1 MKRFTVLL
9 LLLCLLSGCAGTPQP
24 DCAPAEGDKLTI
36 YTSHKKEVWW
46 PIVQEFEERT
56 GIWVQV
62 VEGGTNELL
71 EALSQEKNA
80 PQCDVMF
87 GGGVESLEAAG
98 SLFAPYESAAARHI
112 LPQYQSDT
120 HLLHLLHNPLQQADQ
135 FSGTFPASVCPL
147 GWSLVSAHSE

>member
-1 MKRFTVLL
+1 MKRFTVFLL
-9 LLLCLLSGCAGTPQP
+9 LFCLLSGCAGTPQP

-80 PQCDVMF
+80 PQCDV
-87 GGGVESLEAAG
+87 
-98 SLFAPYESAAARHI
+98 
-112 LPQYQSDT
+112 
-120 HLLHLLHNPLQQADQ
+120 
-135 FSGTFPASVCPL
+135 
-147 GWSLVSAHSE
+147 